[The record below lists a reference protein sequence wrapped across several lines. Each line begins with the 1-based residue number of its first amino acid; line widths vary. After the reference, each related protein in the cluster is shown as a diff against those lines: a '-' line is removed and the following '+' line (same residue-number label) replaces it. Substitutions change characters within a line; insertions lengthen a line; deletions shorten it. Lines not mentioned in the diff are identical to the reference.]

1 VWRLDLEREAEKR
14 RASKRAESINFFM
27 ISHDDDKRRGEKGT
41 EKSEGRTEKNVL
53 SRSEV
58 VAEIFMQ
65 QQNFPNE

>member
-41 EKSEGRTEKNVL
+41 EKSEEKNVL

-58 VAEIFMQ
+58 VAAIFMQ